1 MLLGCVLVGT
11 VASVA
16 AAVCGA
22 LCLWRLR
29 PRKEPEPVALEAGE
43 DEGDAELREGI
54 LNLMRYTPEGKREEE
69 E

>member
-11 VASVA
+11 AASVA

-29 PRKEPEPVALEAGE
+29 PRREPEPTVMEAPE
-43 DEGDAELREGI
+43 DEGDTALREGI
-54 LNLMRYTPEGKREEE
+54 LNLMRYTPMEKREGEE
-69 E
+69 

>member
-1 MLLGCVLVGT
+1 MLLGCVLVGA

-29 PRKEPEPVALEAGE
+29 PRKEPESVAVEAPE
-43 DEGDAELREGI
+43 DEGDAALREGI
-54 LNLMRYTPEGKREEE
+54 LNLMRYAPTEKREGEE
-69 E
+69 

>member
-1 MLLGCVLVGT
+1 MLLGCVLLGT
-11 VASVA
+11 AASVA

-29 PRKEPEPVALEAGE
+29 PQKEPEPVAMEATE
-43 DEGDAELREGI
+43 DEGDAALREGI
-54 LNLMRYTPEGKREEE
+54 LNLMRYTPAGKREEE